1 MTALATTA
9 LEAQL
14 AGDVTSATRGDR
26 DAFTRLIA
34 ASSGVVCAVAL
45 AITRDV
51 AASEDVAQDVFLAA
65 WTGLPRLRDPASFLP
80 WIRQVTR
87 FRART
92 WLRDRV
98 PRRADDDGL
107 AALPDPAP
115 SGEARL
121 LAEEE
126 RRALDE
132 AFAAL
137 SEDAREVVTLY
148 YREGASTAQLAALL
162 GVAEAAVRQRLSRT
176 RGELREEVLQRLGE
190 TLKKTGP
197 GAAFTAAVLALTM
210 AAPGGAAAATA
221 TAAGV
226 AGKIAF
232 ASKLA
237 SVAGGAGL
245 GLFGGLL
252 GVFLGLRP
260 HLREAIDDD
269 ERRELVRFG
278 RHAALV
284 TVAAVLGYA
293 LTGVLE
299 SVALGLVTQGLFG
312 GAMMVLYWG
321 RLPRITA
328 RRDAIRVAADPA
340 FARRLRTRRTWGR
353 LAFGIGYAVSTWT
366 LLHTLISLGW
376 L

>member
-1 MTALATTA
+1 MTALATTP
-9 LEAQL
+9 LEARL
-14 AGDVTSATRGDR
+14 AHDVAAATRGDR
-26 DAFTRLIA
+26 DAFARLIA

-98 PRRADDDGL
+98 TRRATDDEL
-107 AALPDPAP
+107 PALSDPAP

-137 SEDAREVVTLY
+137 SEEAREVVTLY
-148 YREGASTAQLAALL
+148 YREGASTTQLADLL
-162 GVAEAAVRQRLSRT
+162 GVGEAAVRQRLARA
-176 RGELREEVLQRLGE
+176 RAELRAELLPRLGE
-190 TLKKTGP
+190 ALRKTGP
-197 GAAFTAAVLALTM
+197 GAAFSAAVIALTM
-210 AAPGGAAAATA
+210 ASPGSAAAA

-226 AGKIAF
+226 AGKAAL
-232 ASKLA
+232 ASKLL
-237 SVAGGAGL
+237 SIAGGAGL

-260 HLREAIDDD
+260 HLREALDD
-269 ERRELVRFG
+269 EERGELRRFG

-284 TVAAVLGYA
+284 IVAAVLGYT

-299 SVALGLVTQGLFG
+299 SAPVGLATQGLFG
-312 GAMMVLYWG
+312 GGMMILYWW

-328 RRDAIRVAADPA
+328 RRDAIRVAADA
-340 FARRLRTRRTWGR
+340 SFARRLRVRRTWGR
-353 LAFGIGYAVSTWT
+353 LAFCIGFTVSTYS
-366 LLHTLISLGW
+366 LLHALSAHGW
-376 L
+376 W